1 MTDDCRPIA
10 SKSRRYSFDDRK
22 FIENETQRLLREGI
36 IEPSNS
42 PWRAQIVVTK
52 DDNHKKRLAIDYS
65 QMVNRFTQL
74 DGYPLPRVDDTVN
87 KIAQYRVFSTID
99 LRSAYHQVPIR
110 NESSGSLYQFTRI
123 PFGVTNG
130 VACFQRIMDSF
141 IKEEKLAGTFAYLD
155 DITVCGM
162 TQAEHD
168 VNLEKFMKAAEKKN
182 IVYNEGKCVFST
194 TRLSILAYVVE
205 DGQLRPDPERLRPLR
220 ELAMPHDMKSLRRI
234 IGFFAY
240 YSQWIRVFSSK
251 IRPLSVT
258 NTFPASN
265 EAEMAFQQ
273 LKRDI
278 EESVVNAIDESI
290 PFEVET
296 DAS

>member
-1 MTDDCRPIA
+1 MKYGGSQPPLVLSGLTTLYVDPPELFANLTDDCHPIA
-10 SKSRRYSFDDRK
+10 SKSRRYSRDDRK

-52 DDNHKKRLAIDYS
+52 DGNHKKRLAIDYS
-65 QMVNRFTQL
+65 QTVNRFTQL

-110 NESSGSLYQFTRI
+110 NESSGSLYQFARI

-130 VACFQRIMDSF
+130 VACFRSIMDSL

-155 DITVCGM
+155 DITICGM

-182 IVYNEGKCVFST
+182 IVYN
-194 TRLSILAYVVE
+194 
-205 DGQLRPDPERLRPLR
+205 
-220 ELAMPHDMKSLRRI
+220 
-234 IGFFAY
+234 
-240 YSQWIRVFSSK
+240 
-251 IRPLSVT
+251 
-258 NTFPASN
+258 
-265 EAEMAFQQ
+265 
-273 LKRDI
+273 
-278 EESVVNAIDESI
+278 
-290 PFEVET
+290 
-296 DAS
+296 